1 MILLFSIKKEFNKP
15 SLVLNNVKNLNNKK
29 ILQSQN
35 TLLKINNINY
45 QGSYKDSKINKI
57 VYGE

>member
-1 MILLFSIKKEFNKP
+1 MTLLFSIKKEFNKP